1 MSVHDLATIEIVA
14 DDDSAVVSGGE
25 FGFKPIKLSTD
36 PKGLFSD
43 ELELQI
49 IQTAFA
55 PGGIAGEDEQ
65 PVRTLTLPFNLYDTG
80 AGIEA
85 TVSRFRKLWRKGR
98 TVQWRTTTQES
109 GLRVL
114 QLRRSK
120 GIEFSPARDWNLQ
133 QCAKATVEAVALNPF
148 YESAPLQVT
157 LTNPSNG
164 SNTLWAPVWNPTDQR
179 GWPEYALRPNGG
191 ATSFGFP
198 DFSFGNE
205 QDIDVRWTPGQFA
218 GRMIVTPPISVWWSV
233 MSHPLMDTYVAAD
246 LSNAPAQMGAIDP
259 LFWIPPYT
267 GTQDNPI
274 MMPFVINGP
283 KGSQIKYIMRRFWS
297 AESGLE

>member
-1 MSVHDLATIEIVA
+1 MSVIDLAMIEMVSVN
-14 DDDSAVVSGGE
+14 DSAIVSGGGYE
-25 FGFKPIKLSTD
+25 FRPIKLSTD
-36 PKGLFSD
+36 PEGLFSD
-43 ELELQI
+43 ELDLQI

-55 PGGIAGEDEQ
+55 PGGIAGEDEF

-85 TVSRFRKLWRKGR
+85 TVSRFRKMWAAGT

-109 GLRVL
+109 GLRIL

-120 GIEFSPARDWNLQ
+120 GIKFNPAKDWNLQ
-133 QCAKATVEAVALNPF
+133 GFAKATVEVVALNPF

-157 LTNPSNG
+157 LTNPSSG
-164 SNTLWAPVWNPTDQR
+164 SNTLWAPAWNPTDQK
-179 GWPEYALRPNGG
+179 GWLEWALKPNG
-191 ATSFGFP
+191 APTEFTFP

-205 QDIDVRWTPGQFA
+205 QDIEVKWTPGQFA
-218 GRMIVTPPISVWWSV
+218 NRAIKTPPISVWWSV
-233 MSHPLMDTYVAAD
+233 MAHPLMDPYVAAD
-246 LSNAPAQMGAIDP
+246 LSNAPAQMGANEP

-267 GTQDNPI
+267 ASADAPVMLPVT
-274 MMPFVINGP
+274 INGP
-283 KGSQIKYIMRRFWS
+283 AGSQVKMILRRFWS